1 MPRNCRGMEEWGL
14 LSIML
19 PIYVMES
26 VLLFFV
32 GRGTHDSQA
41 NMATWVQWSFK
52 HGQDLPYQNN

>member
-1 MPRNCRGMEEWGL
+1 MEGWGL
-14 LSIML
+14 LSMML